1 MDLRWLYSTNAKDIG
16 TLYLVFAVFAGMV
29 GTAFSVLIRVELAA
43 PGVQFLQGDHQ
54 LFNVIITAHAFIMIF
69 FMVMPALV
77 GGFGNYL
84 LPIQIGAPDYNNKF
98 YLFSIKN
105 SKKKTVELNKKLLTS
120 RNLLSTSSR
129 VGTLTGKGLKEI
141 KTSQLGSYLA
151 GLWEGDG
158 HISVPFPLSSPL
170 PASKEE
176 KGDRG
181 LNNKAAKPEKQRY
194 PYLAITFTNKDEPLV
209 IHLQTLLGGNIRYK
223 YKENALVWTIGSRDQ
238 LISIVKLMNGYLRTP
253 KIYDFNQLIIW
264 LNTKYNL
271 NIKEYLPNNSALN
284 ENGWFSGFF
293 DADGGFKI
301 RYTEKLVDSK
311 SKVIRK
317 GRIEVRISIE
327 QRQFHPKTNMPFQAV
342 MESIAKF
349 FTLNLENKTNL
360 RTSRHNINQIY
371 WIIEVTSL
379 SKLQILVDYLNK
391 YPLLSSKRNDFEDW
405 CIVYNIMCR
414 NEHLNTAGKDTIKN
428 IKLKMNKNRT
438 IFDWSHLKHIKK

>member
-1 MDLRWLYSTNAKDIG
+1 
-16 TLYLVFAVFAGMV
+16 
-29 GTAFSVLIRVELAA
+29 
-43 PGVQFLQGDHQ
+43 
-54 LFNVIITAHAFIMIF
+54 
-69 FMVMPALV
+69 
-77 GGFGNYL
+77 
-84 LPIQIGAPDYNNKF
+84 
-98 YLFSIKN
+98 
-105 SKKKTVELNKKLLTS
+105 
-120 RNLLSTSSR
+120 LLSTSSPIARR
-129 VGTLTGKGLKEI
+129 VYPFRGEAREGGKGNGPTEI
-141 KTSQLGSYLA
+141 KTSKLGSYLA

-158 HISVPFPLSSPL
+158 HIYVPFPLSS
-170 PASKEE
+170 
-176 KGDRG
+176 
-181 LNNKAAKPEKQRY
+181 LNDKAAKPEKEKQRY

-253 KIYDFNQLIIW
+253 KIYEFNQLIIW

-271 NIKEYLPNNSALN
+271 NIKEYLPNNSPLN

-301 RYTEKLVDSK
+301 RYTEKLLDSK

-327 QRQFHPKTNMPFQAV
+327 QRQFHPKTNMPFQIV
-342 MESIAKF
+342 MESIANF

-360 RTSRHNINQIY
+360 RTSRHNINQVY

-379 SKLQILVDYLNK
+379 PKLQILVDYLNK
-391 YPLLSSKRNDFEDW
+391 YPLLSSKHNDFEDW
-405 CIVYNIMCR
+405 CIVYNMMCR
-414 NEHLNTAGKDTIKN
+414 NEHLNTTGKDTIKN
-428 IKLKMNKNRT
+428 IKLKMNKNRS